1 MDNTATATRPAQGN
15 KWPIRFEAIIPLAI
29 VIGLASLYFTLF
41 FDTHLRHV
49 LEYGATQ
56 ANGAEVNIGKL
67 ETGLWNASVIAD
79 DIAVTNPDKPSRN
92 LLQIGSINFSLLW
105 DALLRGKVLIE
116 EASINDVQIDT
127 PRKRA
132 GRVLPA
138 RISEDSGSSGNK
150 LMEQMKEEFSGNV
163 LGDLAAIAAGA
174 GPGEQLAAMGAD
186 IRSGAYLT
194 GMHKSLDEKSKQ
206 WKSRMATMPE
216 GEDFSAMQSR
226 LADVKLDNLEDVTQI
241 RKSMKELESIRKDLE
256 AKSRAVSE
264 TGAAL
269 KGDMGEFRNS
279 FSDLDKIVKEDVNS
293 LKERMRLP
301 SLDARIL
308 ARALFGMDMLGK
320 MQQTRGYMDR
330 ARNFM
335 PAKGEKKKAVM
346 AHERKKGR
354 DYVFSQTTG
363 YPRFW
368 LRKALIS
375 SRLPGGE
382 SDLSGEINNLT
393 TDPDLAG
400 RSLVATIKGDF
411 PQQGITGIKATL
423 VIDHTTPVPAERMV
437 MEVGR
442 YAIVGRS
449 LVNSPAVE
457 IGISK
462 AEGSVRFS
470 AELREDSV
478 DVRMAS
484 QFTKVALE
492 TNAKS
497 DVVREMIN
505 ASVMGLKSINLDAH
519 VTGTWSRLD
528 WQLSTNLA
536 DALERG
542 MRRYLQGKADDSRAR
557 IEKLVNG
564 MTGDQ
569 RKRLYARQ
577 REIESELKSR
587 LAGKQAQIGKLRT
600 GLDAAKS
607 KLEARKNALAD
618 TQQQKIEESAGEAL
632 DNLRKEF

>member
-1 MDNTATATRPAQGN
+1 MDNAPASAQPAASR
-15 KWPIRFEAIIPLAI
+15 KVPIRFEAIIPLAI
-29 VIGLASLYFTLF
+29 VIGLASLYFTFF

-56 ANGAEVNIGKL
+56 ANGAEVNIGRL
-67 ETGLWNASVIAD
+67 ETRLWDASIAAD
-79 DIAVTNPDKPSRN
+79 DIAMTNPGMPSRN
-92 LLQIGSINFSLLW
+92 RLQIGSIKFGMLW

-116 EASINDVQIDT
+116 EASINDVRIDT
-127 PRKRA
+127 PRKSA

-138 RISEDSGSSGNK
+138 RISEDGESSGNK
-150 LMEQMKEEFSGNV
+150 LMEQMGEEFSGNV
-163 LGDLAAIAAGA
+163 LGDLAALAAGA
-174 GPGEQLAAMGAD
+174 DPGEHMAAMGAD
-186 IRSGAYLT
+186 LKSGAYLT

-206 WKSRMATMPE
+206 WKSRMAAMPK

-226 LADVKLDNLEDVTQI
+226 LANVKPDNLEDVTQI
-241 RKSMKELESIRKDLE
+241 QESMKELESIHKDFD
-256 AKSRAVSE
+256 AKSRPVGE

-279 FSDLDKIVKEDVNS
+279 FSDLDRIVKEDVSS
-293 LKERMRLP
+293 LQERLRLP
-301 SLDARIL
+301 SLDARTL
-308 ARALFGMDMLGK
+308 ARALFGMDMLDK
-320 MQQTRGYMDR
+320 LRQARGYMDR

-335 PAKGEKKKAVM
+335 PPKGEKKKAVM
-346 AHERKKGR
+346 VHEMKKGH

-400 RSLVATIKGDF
+400 RSLVATIKGNF
-411 PQQGITGIKATL
+411 PQQGITGIKTTL
-423 VIDHTTPVPAERMV
+423 VIDHTTSVPAERMV

-442 YAIVGRS
+442 YAISGRS
-449 LVNSPAVE
+449 LVSSPAVE
-457 IGISK
+457 IEMSK
-462 AEGSVRFS
+462 AEGSVKFS
-470 AELREDSV
+470 AELHENSV
-478 DVRMAS
+478 DVRMAN

-497 DVVREMIN
+497 DVVREMMS
-505 ASVMGLKSINLDAH
+505 ASVAGLKSINLDAR

-542 MRRYLQGKADDSRAR
+542 MRRYLQGKVDDSKAR
-557 IEKLVNG
+557 VEKLVNG
-564 MTGDQ
+564 KIGDQ
-569 RKRLYARQ
+569 RKRLYERQ
-577 REIESELKSR
+577 REIESELKSG
-587 LAGKQAQIGKLRT
+587 LAGRQAQINKLRT
-600 GLDAAKS
+600 ALDAAGD
-607 KLEARKNALAD
+607 KLEARKNALLDA
-618 TQQQKIEESAGEAL
+618 QQQELKESADKAL
-632 DNLRKEF
+632 DNLRKKF